1 MPSCNAT
8 ILKSFARRI
17 LLILKLKYE
26 LKKASL
32 SLTDTNA
39 AQSVKVSTEPKKS
52 IKPTNLLKEIIKQS
66 AAVSFEKKQWRC
78 TLWNCTLPTVRGV
91 VIFIWHVS

>member
-1 MPSCNAT
+1 M
-8 ILKSFARRI
+8 
-17 LLILKLKYE
+17 LLFEKLCRENTANFLNLKYE

-39 AQSVKVSTEPKKS
+39 AQSVKYQLSQRNRLNQPF
-52 IKPTNLLKEIIKQS
+52 IKIIKQS

-78 TLWNCTLPTVRGV
+78 IQWNCTLPTVRG
-91 VIFIWHVS
+91 

>member
-1 MPSCNAT
+1 LPSCNAT
-8 ILKSFARRI
+8 ILKSFARENTANF
-17 LLILKLKYE
+17 LKLKYE

-52 IKPTNLLKEIIKQS
+52 IKPKFIKGNHKTRRRFLLKRNNGD
-66 AAVSFEKKQWRC
+66 VSYGIA
-78 TLWNCTLPTVRGV
+78 LYLPSEGE
-91 VIFIWHVS
+91 

>member
-1 MPSCNAT
+1 MFELLKVVDMDIKSWFSSQGSYADGLKLYSQLPSCNAT
-8 ILKSFARRI
+8 ILKSFARENSANF
-17 LLILKLKYE
+17 LNLKYE

-52 IKPTNLLKEIIKQS
+52 IKPTIY
-66 AAVSFEKKQWRC
+66 
-78 TLWNCTLPTVRGV
+78 
-91 VIFIWHVS
+91 